1 MGRPGI
7 RASPAAVPVANAA
20 VGGWPWC
27 LPHVSGALLS
37 VHAQPR
43 ASRAEIAG
51 LHGAALKIR
60 VPGAPVDGQANAELQ
75 RFLAAVLGVSR
86 SAVEL
91 VRGAT
96 GRRKQF
102 LIHGRAPAEIARRL
116 LNGGRL

>member
-1 MGRPGI
+1 MARHVPKP
-7 RASPAAVPVANAA
+7 AVPAAKSATPPA
-20 VGGWPWC
+20 GLPWC
-27 LPHVSGALLS
+27 LPHAQGALLC

-75 RFLAAVLGVSR
+75 RFLADALGVSR

-96 GRRKQF
+96 GRQKQF
-102 LIHGRAPAEIARRL
+102 LIRGLPPAEAARRL
-116 LNGGRL
+116 GLG

>member
-1 MGRPGI
+1 MPPPP
-7 RASPAAVPVANAA
+7 PAAAGA
-20 VGGWPWC
+20 GLPWC
-27 LPHVSGALLS
+27 QPHVRGALLC

-51 LHGAALKIR
+51 VHGDALKIR

-75 RFLAAVLGVSR
+75 RFLADALGLPQ

-96 GRRKQF
+96 SRRKQF
-102 LIHGRAPAEIARRL
+102 LLNGLSPAAVARRL
-116 LNGGRL
+116 GRE